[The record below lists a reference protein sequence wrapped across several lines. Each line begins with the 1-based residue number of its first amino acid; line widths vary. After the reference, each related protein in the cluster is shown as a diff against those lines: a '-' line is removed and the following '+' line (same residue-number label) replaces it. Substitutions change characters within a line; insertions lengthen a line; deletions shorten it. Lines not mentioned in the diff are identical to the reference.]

1 MRECGSALGAA
12 RCITEIPT
20 LQRTFSVRDYAR
32 LLKELR
38 LERHGFCRFTVA
50 MPLTSAHSTWP
61 KPRVLLRA
69 QRWILGTL
77 AMSAVFWLVAL
88 CRSPRARQPG
98 PSRHTG
104 SSGGQTP
111 LLKSRP
117 TLIFAG
123 ESRTAYQIDPVL
135 AAQPIGKPPGA
146 VVNLG
151 YDAGEPLALLAAMR
165 RKPGAFRDAD
175 TVVSVAPFL

>member
-135 AAQPIGKPPGA
+135 AAQLIGKPPGA

-151 YDAGEPLALLAAMR
+151 YDAGEPLLR
-165 RKPGAFRDAD
+165 IGACACRIRIDD
-175 TVVSVAPFL
+175 HRS